1 MSQSKADRSP
11 PLARMPTGIA
21 GLDVILK
28 GGFLRAGI
36 YIIQGPPG
44 AGKTILGNQVCYDHV
59 ATGGRA
65 LYVTLL
71 AENHDRMLMHMGE
84 MQFFHPEEI
93 TRSLEYISAFR
104 ILEEEGL
111 KGLLTLIRREIQ
123 TRKISVLVLDGL
135 VAAEHSAPSE
145 LEFKK
150 FIHGLQTQ
158 AAVTDCTM
166 FLLTS
171 ARQDS
176 ISPEHTMVD
185 GLIELSDEQYGWRS
199 VRDLHVRKFRG
210 SSYLRGRHAFRITGN
225 GIEVFPRIESLLSEP
240 SYDPGGQ
247 TRRTTTGS
255 PSLDAMAGGGLT
267 VGSTTLL
274 VGPTGSGKTALGLQ
288 FLSASSEAEPGLH
301 FGFFESNARLL
312 TKSDS
317 LGLSLRKLVKDGHV
331 ELMWQ
336 PPTGDLIDALAQQL
350 LEDVVRRKVKRVVID
365 GLAGFQ
371 RLTTSQDRIAP
382 FFTALVN
389 ELRGLGVTTFASL
402 EVADL
407 IGPIVRAPVSEL
419 STITENLMLMRYVEL
434 HSRLYRLISIL
445 KIRDSDFDPILREF
459 VLGKNGL
466 VVGDSFNN
474 VEALLSGFGRGI
486 EAPASGDG
494 AEQTDTSS

>member
-1 MSQSKADRSP
+1 MSQSKADGSP
-11 PLARMPTGIA
+11 KLSRLPTGIS

-28 GGFLRAGI
+28 GGFLRGGI

-44 AGKTILGNQVCYDHV
+44 AGKTILGNQVCFDHV
-59 ATGGRA
+59 AAGGKA

-84 MQFFHPEEI
+84 LQFFNRDEI

-123 TRKISVLVLDGL
+123 GRKISVLVLDGL

-158 AAVTDCTM
+158 AVVTDCTM

-171 ARQDS
+171 ADEDS

-225 GIEVFPRIESLLSEP
+225 GIEVYPRTESRLSEP
-240 SYDPGGQ
+240 SKDPSGE
-247 TRRTTTGS
+247 TRLISTGA
-255 PSLDAMAGGGLT
+255 PSLDKMVGGGLT
-267 VGSTTLL
+267 AGSTTLL

-288 FLSASSEAEPGLH
+288 FLSASSADEPGLH
-301 FGFFESNARLL
+301 FGFFESPARLL

-317 LGLSLRKLVKDGHV
+317 LGLNLRKLVKAGDV

-336 PPTGDLIDALAQQL
+336 PPTEDLIDALAEQL
-350 LEDVVRRKVKRVVID
+350 LDAVKRNKVKRVVID

-371 RLTTSQDRIAP
+371 RLTVAQERIAP

-389 ELRGLGVTTFASL
+389 ELRGMGVTTLCSL
-402 EVADL
+402 EVPDL
-407 IGPIVRAPVSEL
+407 IGPIARAPVSEL
-419 STITENLMLMRYVEL
+419 STITENLMLLRYVEL
-434 HSRLYRLISIL
+434 HSKLYRLISIL
-445 KIRDSDFDPILREF
+445 KVRDSDFDPMLREF
-459 VLGKNGL
+459 VFGKHGL
-466 VVGDSFNN
+466 EVGDSFNN
-474 VEALLSGFGRGI
+474 VEALLTGFGRNVDHN
-486 EAPASGDG
+486 ALGDG
-494 AEQTDTSS
+494 NTRPETGG